1 MSADIKTH
9 YTLECTTVTK
19 SEGGSMVEVSMR
31 EDNVARLEIVV
42 SAKRNIRDCALI
54 EDFPEQLVEAL
65 ELEPA
70 DLPDLH
76 RVLQVPLASLKALLI
91 RKGITDGDAANN
103 YEETSVAEST
113 RQEDWQNASD
123 GIHNTNSEDE
133 PTSLAGS
140 DRSDFARATTI
151 ECTRASARSE
161 AAYINLRPH
170 VQPRPRSRPSTP
182 RPPSRDHMR
191 APPNEI
197 PEERP
202 DIPRPSAAGL
212 YSMGNRDR
220 NRERVQEYARNAD
233 LGSSSRI
240 RRSNPQSGGGDG
252 TFDMTAIREIL
263 NSTERYTI
271 SIPAQVNPSPRRR
284 AATIP
289 NRNEEG
295 MARDFEVGFLGEQFV
310 NALKQFDYHTW
321 PS

>member
-19 SEGGSMVEVSMR
+19 SEGGSMVEVSTR
-31 EDNVARLEIVV
+31 EDNVAKLKIVV
-42 SAKRNIRDCALI
+42 SANRNIRDCALI

-70 DLPDLH
+70 DFPDLH

-103 YEETSVAEST
+103 YEEASVAEST

-123 GIHNTNSEDE
+123 GNHNTNSEDGW
-133 PTSLAGS
+133 TSLAGN
-140 DRSDFARATTI
+140 DLSDFARSTTI
-151 ECTRASARSE
+151 QCTRASARSE
-161 AAYINLRPH
+161 AANPNLRPH
-170 VQPRPRSRPSTP
+170 VHPRPRSRPSTP
-182 RPPSRDHMR
+182 RSWSPDHMNS
-191 APPNEI
+191 PPNEI
-197 PEERP
+197 PEERS

-212 YSMGNRDR
+212 YSMDNHNR
-220 NRERVQEYARNAD
+220 NRERVQEWARNAD
-233 LGSSSRI
+233 LGSSSRL

-252 TFDMTAIREIL
+252 AFDMSAIREIL
-263 NSTERYTI
+263 ESDERSTM
-271 SIPAQVNPSPRRR
+271 SIPAQVSPSPRRR
-284 AATIP
+284 AAPIP

-310 NALKQFDYHTW
+310 NTPK
-321 PS
+321 